1 MSKRKPKTTPRSTES
16 TGSWRPVAC
25 WSVALF
31 VLWLIL
37 TRSLDPQELMVGA
50 VASVLVS
57 LLVRQVAAR
66 LILCG
71 ASWPRRSAYLL
82 AYVPYLFWNIVKS
95 NIDVASRVVNPR
107 LPIRPG
113 IVRVKTR
120 LKSPLGRLLLTS
132 SITLTPGTLTVD
144 IEGDDLFIHWIDVEG
159 TDTEAMSRRIV
170 GGFERYLEV
179 IFG

>member
-1 MSKRKPKTTPRSTES
+1 MSERTERAASRQPGTTS
-16 TGSWRPVAC
+16 SWRPVVC
-25 WSVALF
+25 WSVFLLAL
-31 VLWLIL
+31 WMIL
-37 TRSLDPQELMVGA
+37 TRSFDPQELVVGT
-50 VASVLVS
+50 VASVLVA
-57 LLVRQVAAR
+57 LLVRRVAAQ
-66 LILCG
+66 LIVCG
-71 ASWPRRSAYLL
+71 SSWPRRTTFLF
-82 AYVPYLFWNIVKS
+82 AYVPYLLWSIVRA
-95 NIDVASRVVNPR
+95 NIDVALRVVNPR

-144 IEGDDLFIHWIDVEG
+144 IDGDDLFIHWIDVEG
-159 TDTEAMSRRIV
+159 ADTEDISRRIV